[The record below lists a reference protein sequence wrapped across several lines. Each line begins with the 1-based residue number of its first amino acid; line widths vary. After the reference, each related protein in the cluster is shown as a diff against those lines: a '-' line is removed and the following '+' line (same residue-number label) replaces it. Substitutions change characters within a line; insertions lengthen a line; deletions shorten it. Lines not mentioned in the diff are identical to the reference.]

1 MAGKLQHEIGKRKPF
16 DCPEEEALLSV
27 IRTADVLNRAS
38 AELFKPHDLS
48 PTQYNVLRILRGTC
62 PAGTSGLACSAIADQ
77 MLTRDPD
84 MTRLLDRLEKRGL
97 ISRSREE
104 KDRRVV
110 RTCITDKGLDVLK
123 ELDPVIADCHRKQL
137 GHMSGEQLRQLIE
150 LLEVARE
157 KAGT

>member
-1 MAGKLQHEIGKRKPF
+1 MAGKLQHEICKRQPF
-16 DCPEEEALLSV
+16 ACAEEEAFLS
-27 IRTADVLNRAS
+27 ILRTADVLNRA
-38 AELFKPHDLS
+38 AVEAFKPHDLS

-62 PAGTSGLACSAIADQ
+62 PSGTSGLACSAIAGQ

-110 RTCITDKGLDVLK
+110 RTCITQKGIDLLA
-123 ELDPVIADCHRKQL
+123 ELDPVVKQCDRKYLSHL
-137 GHMSGEQLRQLIE
+137 GEKRLRELID
-150 LLEVARE
+150 LLELARE
-157 KAGT
+157 KVPT